1 MAEYVRCARKLPTCV
16 PYARPSQ
23 VSCEPKVTQL
33 QDARLGHQQVLGLDV
48 PVDDV
53 VVVAKLKGTR
63 TGEGGVGSDTQE
75 CVIVR
80 RPVNT

>member
-1 MAEYVRCARKLPTCV
+1 MAENVRCARKLSTCV
-16 PYARPSQ
+16 PYTRPSQ

-33 QDARLGHQQVLGLDV
+33 QDAGLGHQQVLGLDV

-63 TGEGGVGSDTQE
+63 TTHRYVSSCTD
-75 CVIVR
+75 
-80 RPVNT
+80 P